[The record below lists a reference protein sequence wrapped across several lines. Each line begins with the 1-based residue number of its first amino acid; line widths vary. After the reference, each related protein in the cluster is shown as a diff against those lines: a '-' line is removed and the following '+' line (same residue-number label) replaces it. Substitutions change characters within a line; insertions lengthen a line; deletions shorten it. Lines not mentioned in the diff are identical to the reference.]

1 MISSMQHALIYVT
14 MDFGGSLE
22 IMRPNW
28 KELPV
33 GDVVGQWAAHYV
45 TLNRKGQI
53 VMSRKTYRRTGE
65 PEAYQILFDDV
76 NNRIGLKPT
85 RLSMR
90 NAYRVAPCGRHGGKM
105 VRAYRLLTEYNIDL
119 PATVQF
125 QNIEFDQDDVMI
137 LDLRTA
143 KVSARAKVSAKK

>member
-1 MISSMQHALIYVT
+1 
-14 MDFGGSLE
+14 
-22 IMRPNW
+22 MRPNW

-33 GDVVGQWAAHYV
+33 GDVVGQWAADYV

-65 PEAYQILFDDV
+65 PEAFNILFDDV

-85 RLSMR
+85 RLSMK

-105 VRAYRLLTEYNIDL
+105 IRAYRLLTEYDIRL

-125 QNIEFDQDDVMI
+125 QDIEFEEGDVMI

-143 KVSARAKVSAKK
+143 KISTRGSANRKSVVKVAK

>member
-1 MISSMQHALIYVT
+1 
-14 MDFGGSLE
+14 
-22 IMRPNW
+22 MRPNW

-45 TLNRKGQI
+45 TLNQKGQI
-53 VMSRKTYRRTGE
+53 VMSKMTYRRAGT
-65 PEAYQILFDDV
+65 PEAFNILFDDV

-85 RLSMR
+85 RLSMK

-105 VRAYRLLTEYNIDL
+105 IRAYRLLTEYSIDL

-125 QNIEFDQDDVMI
+125 QNIEFDDDVMV

-143 KVSARAKVSAKK
+143 KVSPRARKRVGE

>member
-1 MISSMQHALIYVT
+1 
-14 MDFGGSLE
+14 
-22 IMRPNW
+22 MRPNW

-53 VMSRKTYRRTGE
+53 VMSRKTYRRAGE
-65 PEAYQILFDDV
+65 PEAFNILFDDV

-85 RLSMR
+85 RLSMK

-125 QNIEFDQDDVMI
+125 QNIEFDEGDVMI

-143 KVSARAKVSAKK
+143 KVSARAKTTARRQGGGAANLCQS